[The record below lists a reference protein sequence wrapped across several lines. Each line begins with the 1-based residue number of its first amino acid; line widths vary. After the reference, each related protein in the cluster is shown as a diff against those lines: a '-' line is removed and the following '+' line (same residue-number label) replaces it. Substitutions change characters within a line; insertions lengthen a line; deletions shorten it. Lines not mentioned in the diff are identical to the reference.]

1 MARKHLISPN
11 QTVLWAYQA
20 IAPEWGSPALSH
32 PQETRTSPRPAA
44 KKSSRTTTDGRTRK
58 STSRPRR
65 KDRSAS
71 ALSALTGTEGVC
83 TQAKQWPRHVR
94 WTGGRG
100 PVRRR
105 TVIDDL
111 V

>member
-1 MARKHLISPN
+1 MARKHPVSPN
-11 QTVLWAYQA
+11 QTVLWTWHSLSPA
-20 IAPEWGSPALSH
+20 WGSRALH
-32 PQETRTSPRPAA
+32 EPQE
-44 KKSSRTTTDGRTRK
+44 KTRK
-58 STSRPRR
+58 SASRPRR

-71 ALSALTGTEGVC
+71 AVSALTATEGVC
-83 TQAKQWPRHVR
+83 TQVKQSPRRVR
-94 WTGGRG
+94 ATGGRG